1 MKKIFN
7 SNIIIG
13 LGMTI
18 MTTSCVQKQEQTNDK
33 GEVFDITKYL
43 EQMEDN
49 PELRYGIGDF
59 QLKEYALLDID
70 GDSQDEVWVRDT
82 TRNYL
87 AIYVVDGDSVQLV
100 AYADGATEL
109 NFYKDAVGFTAYYT
123 PGRSWNGA
131 QKLKNSKLT
140 DYFISEVQ
148 WDSFSDEQE
157 VTYEWYN
164 INGKSTT
171 SEECDK
177 FVKQLG
183 EPVDEPVLEW
193 LPISL
198 E

>member
-1 MKKIFN
+1 MA
-7 SNIIIG
+7 
-13 LGMTI
+13 
-18 MTTSCVQKQEQTNDK
+18 TSCVQKQEQTNDK
-33 GEVFDITKYL
+33 GEVFDITMYL

-49 PELRYGIGDF
+49 PELRYGIGDY
-59 QLKEYALLDID
+59 QLKEYALSDID

-87 AIYVVDGDSVQLV
+87 AIYVVDGDSVKLV
-100 AYADGATEL
+100 AYADGATDL

-123 PGRSWNGA
+123 PGRSWSGA

-177 FVKQLG
+177 FVEQLG
-183 EPVDEPVLEW
+183 KPVDEPELEW